1 MRIVIVAHGL
11 RSGGGISVGQNVIA
25 ALSRLAPQHH
35 YFVTAPAGL
44 GYERICQS
52 LPQHEL
58 SSFPHGGNLIQ
69 RYFYETRK
77 LPKLVRQFNADA
89 ALCLGNVA
97 LQGVDI
103 PQALL
108 LHNPYYVYPSTHFG
122 RSTSL
127 RERLLVAIQRR
138 QFGMDVNRI
147 RLLLCQTDA
156 MATRVRETYDY
167 QGPLETCPNAV
178 SRFTLDGAKHDH
190 SSLPEPLARVSN
202 KRRLFCLTAYYSHK
216 NLEAIVDLF
225 DKKRDA
231 LHNYAAV
238 LTIDPAQSNGAKKLL
253 ETIRRRGLEDSV
265 INVGPLPQHALS
277 TYFTRCHALLMP
289 TLLESFSG
297 TYLEAMHFGL
307 PILTSNFDFAYAVC
321 GDAACYFD
329 PMNQDSMLRAILSLD
344 KCSEEI
350 VARGR
355 TRLNTLFRDWNEVG
369 AVFLEAVESI
379 VQ

>member
-25 ALSRLAPQHH
+25 ALGRLAPRHQ
-35 YFVTAPAGL
+35 YLVTAPAGL
-44 GYERICQS
+44 GYERVCQS

-58 SSFPHGGNLIQ
+58 SSFPDGGNLIQ
-69 RYFYETRK
+69 RYFYEVRQ
-77 LPKLVRQFNADA
+77 LPKIVRQFNANA

-108 LHNPYYVYPSTHFG
+108 LHNSYYVYPSTHFG
-122 RSTSL
+122 RSTSH
-127 RERLLVAIQRR
+127 RERVLVALQRR
-138 QFGMDVNRI
+138 QFGQDLNRI
-147 RLLLCQTDA
+147 RLLLCQTNA

-167 QGPLETCPNAV
+167 QGPLEICPNAV

-202 KRRLFCLTAYYSHK
+202 KRRLFYLTAYYSHK

-238 LTIDPAQSNGAKKLL
+238 LTIDPTQSNGAKKLL
-253 ETIRRRGLEDSV
+253 ETIRRCGLEDSV
-265 INVGPLPQHALS
+265 INVGPLPQQALS
-277 TYFTRCHALLMP
+277 TYFTHCHALFMP

-307 PILTSNFDFAYAVC
+307 PILTSNFDFAHTVC

-350 VARGR
+350 VARGH
-355 TRLNTLFRDWNEVG
+355 TRLNSLFRGWDEVG

-379 VQ
+379 VH